1 MSAIL
6 YEVFCMLAGKILWH
20 WWATTKPTTS
30 YSISK
35 YFTIMLCTIY
45 YKWGYSLTFKK
56 IMTCVVHQDMT
67 HERTELWMC
76 FLLDYDVF
84 IQLSQKQ
91 LLSSIHLNFFHAL
104 VLICTSDRM
113 DLPWQQFW
121 TRQRFEHFLKIMLDN
136 CMFYNVKQHTQKM
149 N

>member
-35 YFTIMLCTIY
+35 YFTIMLCMIY

-84 IQLSQKQ
+84 VQLSQNQ
-91 LLSSIHLNFFHAL
+91 LLSSICLNFFFVLLSWFVPLITWIFITFCFAL
-104 VLICTSDRM
+104 KWSATVLNT
-113 DLPWQQFW
+113 
-121 TRQRFEHFLKIMLDN
+121 
-136 CMFYNVKQHTQKM
+136 
-149 N
+149 